1 MHFILIASHSIDQA
15 ATWSELCDKL
25 MPGGRFMVNC
35 GAGEDAVPAEDV
47 VSGENGSSMDGSWI
61 PNATIR
67 ALCEAFPG
75 QVRLLNYVP
84 LMDFVKSCFWIDTI
98 HYILPFEAVLN
109 DKMKLIWLSSLS
121 VRCII
126 PRVES
131 KLLEIGLTYVDIR
144 AIFVLIE
151 YMR

>member
-15 ATWSELCDKL
+15 ATWLELSDKL

-35 GAGEDAVPAEDV
+35 GAGEDAVPAENV
-47 VSGENGSSMDGSWI
+47 VSSMDGSWI

-84 LMDFVKSCFWIDTI
+84 LMDFVKSCF
-98 HYILPFEAVLN
+98 
-109 DKMKLIWLSSLS
+109 
-121 VRCII
+121 
-126 PRVES
+126 
-131 KLLEIGLTYVDIR
+131 
-144 AIFVLIE
+144 
-151 YMR
+151 